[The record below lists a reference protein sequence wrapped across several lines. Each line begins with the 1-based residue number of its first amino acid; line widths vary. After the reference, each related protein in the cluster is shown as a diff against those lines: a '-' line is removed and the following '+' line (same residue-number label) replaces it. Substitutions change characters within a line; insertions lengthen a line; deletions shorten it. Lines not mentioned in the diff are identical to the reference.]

1 MTVSEPSSLFP
12 LEEETNKQ
20 ILGERYMKKNLLRRK
35 YLLLVKRVEEENV
48 IMI

>member
-12 LEEETNKQ
+12 EETNKQ